1 MRLTTTGTDALGAR
15 PVALLEQGLARL
27 DMRLNRAQ
35 VARLIDYLA
44 LLRRWNRAY
53 NLTSVDTSEAMVR
66 THLLDS
72 LSIAPFLAGERVLDV
87 GTGAGLP
94 GIPLAIAQ
102 PDRRFFLL
110 DSNGKKIRFIRQ
122 VVIELA
128 LANVEPVHARLEDYR
143 PAEPFARVVSRAFS
157 SLEDF
162 LQGARH
168 LVAPGGQLL
177 AMKGRWVASE
187 LTHIERT
194 CVCRV
199 ERLQVPLLDA
209 ERHLVLIST

>member
-1 MRLTTTGTDALGAR
+1 MRLTTPGNDALEGR
-15 PVALLEQGLARL
+15 PVALLEEGLASLGMRL
-27 DMRLNRAQ
+27 DPAQ
-35 VARLIDYLA
+35 VARLVNYLA
-44 LLRRWNRAY
+44 LLGRWNRAY
-53 NLTSVDTSEAMVR
+53 NLTSVDTPEAMVP

-102 PDRRFFLL
+102 PERRFFLL

-128 LANVEPVHARLEDYR
+128 LANVEPVHARLEDFC
-143 PAEPFARVVSRAFS
+143 PSEPFARVVSRAFS
-157 SLEDF
+157 SLEAF

-177 AMKGRWVASE
+177 AMKGRWVANE

-194 CVCRV
+194 CTCQV
-199 ERLQVPLLDA
+199 ERLKVPLLDA
-209 ERHLVLIST
+209 ERHLVMIST